1 MLTLRQKN
9 IVELLPKCDI
19 LADVGC
25 DHGKIGYA
33 ALVTSIAKKVY
44 FIDISRDSLLKAEKL
59 CASKN
64 FNAEFICQDG
74 LGKIQADCAVIAG
87 MGGQEIIEIIKN
99 AEYLPQIL
107 VLQPMKNSDILREYV
122 QKQYKIEKDYL
133 FFDKKYYFLMK
144 LSLGKDSLSK
154 MEIKYGKTNIARPT
168 ADFQKFLRKELAL
181 CEKILSVCADEK
193 AEIKRKEILSLL
205 IKE

>member
-1 MLTLRQKN
+1 MLSLRQKN

-25 DHGKIGYA
+25 DHGKIGYT
-33 ALVTSIAKKVY
+33 ALVTGVAKKVY
-44 FIDISRDSLLKAEKL
+44 FVDISRDSLLKAEKL
-59 CASKN
+59 CESKDIDT
-64 FNAEFICQDG
+64 EFICQNG

-99 AEYLPQIL
+99 AEHLPQTL

-122 QKQYKIEKDYL
+122 QNYYKIKKDYL

-154 MEIKYGKTNIARPT
+154 MEIKYGKTNIAHPT